1 LNSQCELQ
9 ILWGKMGVVR
19 VSRLPT
25 SSLLHGVG
33 ALFAVVLLL
42 CSAFFLQPVASRPL
56 VNREGRQLLSEADAE
71 AGVEE
76 RFTLESSEVATCNLY
91 NA

>member
-1 LNSQCELQ
+1 MNSQCELQ
-9 ILWGKMGVVR
+9 NLWGKMGVVR
-19 VSRLPT
+19 VSHLPT
-25 SSLLHGVG
+25 SSLFHGVG

-42 CSAFFLQPVASRPL
+42 CSAFFLQPVVSRPL
-56 VNREGRQLLSEADAE
+56 VNREGRGLLSEADAE

>member
-1 LNSQCELQ
+1 
-9 ILWGKMGVVR
+9 MGVVH
-19 VSRLPT
+19 VSRLP
-25 SSLLHGVG
+25 SPSLFHGVG
-33 ALFAVVLLL
+33 ALFAVMLLL

-56 VNREGRQLLSEADAE
+56 VDREGRELLSEADAE

-76 RFTLESSEVATCNLY
+76 RFTLESSEVATCTLY